1 MISKV
6 EKIQSVGV
14 YDQYQAHGDVSF
26 NMFTYIYA
34 ENGAGKTTLSSILRS
49 LSYSDVQPILKRQR
63 IDSASPIEI
72 ELKESLSNSPLI
84 FRNNSWNRNLD
95 NIEVFDTFFVN
106 ENVYAG
112 FDFTSDQRKKLYRFA
127 IGNDGVKI
135 AKLITRIKNRLAE
148 INASKTAQG
157 QLISALT
164 EGLLPID
171 DFCNLTKDP
180 DIDLK
185 IQNKNHELLTARNQ
199 DSIRTH
205 ASFEQ
210 IQEINLSLNYDEI
223 KSILKQSINGIG
235 QQYISIVE
243 QHLQKLND
251 CGLMDASMWIQKGYL
266 LKNEGNCPFCNQPTS
281 HLELIK
287 GYNQYF
293 NEQYTSLSS
302 SLNRL
307 ANVINDFNIALLISQ
322 LEDKLKGLS
331 DNYAFWHTYIP
342 EMLPLN
348 EIQIKADT
356 FVSMVDA
363 LKKSIASKQTNCT
376 LSISDEPVVALQ
388 EYVEKLNEAIR
399 LLNTQLLDFNAKI
412 TTLKQSLRSV
422 GDIEKEL
429 KILNLQKKR
438 FEQDVIDKCN
448 KYRYLCRFSERLN
461 TLSARKR
468 EEQQQISQSILSSY
482 GNAINH
488 YLRDIFGT
496 KFTIEGTRNGGY
508 RGRSNEPTLD
518 YTLKFNGHN
527 ISTNTEEVNSVKYTL
542 SEGDKNSIAFSFFLA
557 KIHANPTELLNK
569 IIVFDDPL
577 SSLDL
582 NRRNRT
588 IEEIVSLRNRCAQ
601 VIVLSHNLH
610 FLIDLNNKK
619 SVKASE
625 KKSLRIAYDASHA
638 CSSIVEY
645 QIKQEWIDKY
655 HSAINAMTTYLANP
669 SEDLKEDAINGIRI
683 SLETFLKLKFCQY
696 INHPDE
702 TFGKIISELKSSAC
716 SFINQDKDNVIQRLE
731 SLCEMSWRTHHGSV
745 EERETYAEVSVTENE
760 LQTQYIPDTLNL
772 INKEL

>member
-26 NMFTYIYA
+26 NIFTYIYA

-49 LSYSDVQPILKRQR
+49 LSNNDVQPILKRQR

-72 ELKESLSNSPLI
+72 ELKESLSNNPLI

-171 DFCNLTKDP
+171 DFCNLAKDP
-180 DIDLK
+180 DIDFK

-210 IQEINLSLNYDEI
+210 IQEINLSLNYDI
-223 KSILKQSINGIG
+223 DAIG

-251 CGLMDASMWIQKGYL
+251 CGLTDASLWIQKGYL
-266 LKNEGNCPFCNQPTS
+266 LKNEGNCPFCNQPTN

-302 SLNRL
+302 SLNHL
-307 ANVINDFNIALLISQ
+307 ENAINKLNIALLISQ

-342 EMLPLN
+342 DMLPLN
-348 EIQIKADT
+348 EIQINTDT
-356 FVSMVDA
+356 FVSIVGT
-363 LKKSIASKQTNCT
+363 LKNSIASKQINCT
-376 LSISDEPVVALQ
+376 LSISDKPAVALQ
-388 EYVEKLNEAIR
+388 EYVEKLNDAIR

-438 FEQDVIDKCN
+438 FEQDVIDKCS

-488 YLRDIFGT
+488 YLRDVFGT

-542 SEGDKNSIAFSFFLA
+542 SEGDKNTIAFSFFLA
-557 KIHANPTELLNK
+557 KIHANSTELLNK

-696 INHPDE
+696 INYPDE